1 MLRNRNHLAEQ
12 YFTDNFRY
20 GSVISGSVPEDR
32 FKAVKQQFS
41 IKYDDFY
48 HDYFRQYGDK
58 VEANIALVSIAFEL
72 FRSVYGHLPL
82 AYKNC
87 AISSGTW
94 SHHDAV
100 LREYHT
106 TDRLSRVVGSEWH
119 AKTIKDNSQRSLERI
134 ERIKDLFIE
143 VFFIA
148 PTMFEGSTRVFSKG
162 FGHQLTSIP
171 FQAEEYM
178 AFWNM
183 IIDSCE
189 AFVLDDVRL
198 DMPTIERVERELEMA
213 QSGKIALLDSRPI
226 LQTSDWANSRNSIYE
241 MARGNYIRFGLHP
254 LRPDARMD
262 MRLYDQ
268 ESNRLYHARLIDTL
282 KPVLQSILRWAPQ
295 GIAVDSAVITAARL
309 MDMHKM
315 RVDKAYNASQT
326 APLDLLAIDKR
337 LAKPG
342 RAEMQEFEALIGKF
356 EPFLLEYLA
365 HLVRPEGLPEI
376 YRQARR
382 DHPVQKDDIG
392 YTSLLW
398 QRENIPHQKCLD
410 LWELT
415 KPTPLKPTKACKISP
430 VTHGVYQP
438 ERRLHDFENHPF
450 IGQVGER
457 WPDEPFQ
464 KLDPMFQQLAKAH
477 IGVLEIVA
485 INSNAPEYKGVYCDL
500 KRGDLALRAAKQ
512 TGMADLAD
520 LPGALGKK
528 FTDQVRDK
536 NLAKATERLEQAR
549 RITIGKQERQIP
561 AFGTASIAGLN
572 ALVNSYR
579 PKFNGPGPNAA
590 PSDYRLAIMMEM
602 VKRNLSVIEFEKNW
616 EVSEDAARLML
627 LATKIEFG
635 KIKRPGCNDT
645 ELKVVDENGDY
656 IPFADRIERLQSYLS
671 RLKVDPAIKRIVE
684 SRDAEALE
692 GYGIH
697 HISLTLARL
706 LDIYDCLLDQDYNK
720 NRFEIR
726 RIRNLQG
733 FSERLHDIDSLK
745 DAAFHDIVR
754 EWCWMWDDA
763 DFEGLRQEY
772 RDNWRNSRGVQ
783 SRLAGAI
790 PDSSIVVTN
799 RYGPR

>member
-12 YFTDNFRY
+12 YFTDDFRY
-20 GSVISGSVPEDR
+20 ESVVSASVPESR
-32 FKAVKQQFS
+32 FKATKQQFS
-41 IKYDDFY
+41 LKYDDFY
-48 HDYFRQYGDK
+48 HDYFRRYGDQ
-58 VEANIALVSIAFEL
+58 VEANVALVSIAFEL

-100 LREYHT
+100 LRDYHT

-162 FGHQLTSIP
+162 FGRQLTSIP

-183 IIDSCE
+183 VIDRCE
-189 AFVLDDVRL
+189 AFVLDDIRL
-198 DMPTIERVERELEMA
+198 DTPDIERIERELEMA
-213 QSGKIALLDSRPI
+213 QSGRIALLDSRPI

-268 ESNRLYHARLIDTL
+268 GTNRLYHARLIDTL

-309 MDMHKM
+309 MDLHRM
-315 RVDKAYNASQT
+315 RIDKDYNASQI
-326 APLDLLAIDKR
+326 APLDLEAIDKR
-337 LAKPG
+337 LAKPTK
-342 RAEMQEFEALIGKF
+342 AETQEFEALIGTF

-365 HLVRPEGLPEI
+365 HLIKPEGLPDK
-376 YRQARR
+376 YAQAQRE
-382 DHPVQKDDIG
+382 HPIKKADIG
-392 YTSLLW
+392 HKSLLW
-398 QRENIPHQKCLD
+398 QRENIPRNLCLD
-410 LWELT
+410 LWGLT
-415 KPTPLKPTKACKISP
+415 EPAPLNPAKALKVNS
-430 VTHGVYQP
+430 VTHGTYQP
-438 ERRLHDFENHPF
+438 QRRLHDFENQPF
-450 IGQVGER
+450 LAQEDEI

-485 INSNAPEYKGVYCDL
+485 VNAKAPEFKAVYCDL
-500 KRGDLALRAAKQ
+500 KRGDLALHAAKN
-512 TGMADLAD
+512 TGMSDLAN

-528 FTDQVRDK
+528 FADQVRDK
-536 NLAKATERLEQAR
+536 NMAKAAERLEMAR
-549 RITIGKQERQIP
+549 QITIGKKEQQIP
-561 AFGTASIAGLN
+561 AFGTANIAALN

-579 PKFNGPGPNAA
+579 PKFNGPGPNAP
-590 PSDYRLAIMMEM
+590 PSDYRLAMMMEM
-602 VKRNLSVIEFEKNW
+602 VKRNISVIEFEKNW
-616 EVSEDAARLML
+616 EVSEDAVRLML

-635 KIKRPGCNDT
+635 QIRRPGRNDT
-645 ELKVVDENGDY
+645 ELKVIDENGEY
-656 IPFADRIERLQSYLS
+656 IPFAERITRLQNYLS
-671 RLKVDPAIKRIVE
+671 RLRGDPAIKRIVE
-684 SRDAEALE
+684 SRDTEALE
-692 GYGIH
+692 GYGVRY
-697 HISLTLARL
+697 ISLTLARL
-706 LDIYDCLLDQDYNK
+706 LEIYDCLLDQDHNK
-720 NRFEIR
+720 NRFEVR
-726 RIRNLQG
+726 RIRNLRE
-733 FSERLHDIDSLK
+733 FSAELHSVAQIK
-745 DAAFHDIVR
+745 DTAFRDIVK
-754 EWCWMWDDA
+754 EWCWMWDEA
-763 DFEGLRQEY
+763 DFSGLRQEY
-772 RDNWRNSRGVQ
+772 RDSWSNVRGMQ
-783 SRLAGAI
+783 SRLTGTA